1 MCEECVQ
8 DPLRGL
14 LSKFEAQ
21 GMDVLG
27 EFVSLSADNRPMTEE
42 HKTYMAGRK
51 AKYQNSL
58 TAY

>member
-14 LSKFEAQ
+14 LSKFEAE

-27 EFVSLSADNRPMTEE
+27 EFVSLDAVIDDGLSYDGN
-42 HKTYMAGRK
+42 
-51 AKYQNSL
+51 NS
-58 TAY
+58 